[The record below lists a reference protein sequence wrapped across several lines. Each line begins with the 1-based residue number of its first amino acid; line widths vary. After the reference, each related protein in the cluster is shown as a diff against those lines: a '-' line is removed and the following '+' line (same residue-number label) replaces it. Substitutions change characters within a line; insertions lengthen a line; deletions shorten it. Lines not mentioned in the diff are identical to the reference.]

1 MALVIKKPVNLS
13 SLGDEYKGIELVF
26 RSIPAK
32 DLAGLNKTQE
42 AFEKDEDDNPKLE
55 QVLPFFIEILQK
67 YFVSGKQDDG
77 NVVKEDLGDL
87 DSNAL
92 IHCFQILTG
101 QNIDPKDANSLTSTS
116 STEPQNQ

>member
-1 MALVIKKPVNLS
+1 MALVIKKPVDLS

-26 RSIPAK
+26 KSIPAK
-32 DLAGLNKTQE
+32 DLADLNKRQE
-42 AFEKDEDDNPKLE
+42 GFEKDKEGNPNLN

-67 YFVSGKQDDG
+67 YFVSGNQEEAKI
-77 NVVKEDLGDL
+77 VKEDLGDL

-101 QNIDPKDANSLTSTS
+101 QAVDPKVENSSANTST
-116 STEPQNQ
+116 TEE